1 MAEVLSEELLRPF
14 RKDPRRA
21 AVITDFDGTLAPIV
35 DDPKQSRAIEGTE
48 RLLDDLADE
57 YGCVAVVSGRP
68 LQFLRERLGCGPK
81 VRLRGIYGL
90 ESSREGETT
99 EDSEAEKWREAVAG
113 VAARADAA
121 APPGVAV
128 ERKGLSVTI
137 HYRTAPD
144 AAPWAED
151 WTAAQADATGLLRHP
166 GRMSWELIPPVP
178 VDKGTTVLDLGAD
191 YDAVC
196 FIGDDR
202 GDLPAFQALDEL
214 ARRGAYVL
222 KVVVESAEVP
232 AELLLE
238 ADVTVHGPPGAVDL
252 LRQLSGVSG
261 R

>member
-1 MAEVLSEELLRPF
+1 MTLVLSDELLRPF
-14 RKDPRRA
+14 RDDPQRA

-35 DDPKQSRAIEGTE
+35 DEPDDSRAIEGTE
-48 RLLDDLADE
+48 RLLDRLADE

-68 LQFLRERLGCGPK
+68 LRFLHERLGCGPK

-90 ESSREGETT
+90 ESSQAGQPT
-99 EDSEAEKWREAVAG
+99 EDSEAEKWRDQVAAVAR
-113 VAARADAA
+113 RADAD
-121 APPGVAV
+121 APPGVTV

-144 AAPWAED
+144 EAPWAD
-151 WTAAQADATGLLRHP
+151 NWTAAQADASGLLRHP

-178 VDKGTTVLDLGAD
+178 VDKGTTVLDLGAG

-222 KVVVESAEVP
+222 KVVVDSREVP
-232 AELLLE
+232 AELLKE
-238 ADVTVHGPPGAVDL
+238 ADLTVAGPAGAVDF
-252 LRQLSGVSG
+252 LRKLAGLP
-261 R
+261 

>member
-1 MAEVLSEELLRPF
+1 MAAVLSDELLRPF
-14 RKDPRRA
+14 RADPSRA

-35 DDPKQSRAIEGTE
+35 DDPEQSRAVTGTQ
-48 RLLDDLADE
+48 RLLDDLAEE

-68 LQFLRERLGCGPK
+68 LKFLKERLGCGPK

-90 ESSREGETT
+90 ESSREGEVT
-99 EDSEAEKWREAVAG
+99 EDSEAESWRDTVAAVAERG
-113 VAARADAA
+113 EAE

-144 AAPWAED
+144 EAPWAD
-151 WTAAQADATGLLRHP
+151 TWTAAQADLSGLLRHP

-178 VDKGTTVLDLGAD
+178 VDKGTTVLDLGSGF
-191 YDAVC
+191 DAVC

-214 ARRGAYVL
+214 ARRGAYAL
-222 KVVVESAEVP
+222 KIVVDSPEVP
-232 AELLLE
+232 ADLLKE
-238 ADVTVHGPPGAVDL
+238 ADLTVAGPAGAVGF
-252 LRQLSGVSG
+252 LRRLSGLP
-261 R
+261 

>member
-1 MAEVLSEELLRPF
+1 MTLVLSDELLRPF
-14 RKDPRRA
+14 REDPLHS

-35 DDPKQSRAIEGTE
+35 DDPEQSQAIEGTE

-68 LQFLRERLGCGPK
+68 LRFLRERLGCGPK

-90 ESSREGETT
+90 EASREGEPT
-99 EDSEAEKWREAVAG
+99 EDSAAEKWRDTVAD
-113 VAARADAA
+113 VAARGDAA
-121 APPGVAV
+121 APSGVTV

-137 HYRTAPD
+137 HYRTAPE
-144 AAPWAED
+144 AAPWADE

-178 VDKGTTVLDLGAD
+178 VDKGTTVLDLGEG
-191 YDAVC
+191 YGAVC

-222 KVVVESAEVP
+222 KVVVDSREVP
-232 AELLLE
+232 AELLRE
-238 ADVTVHGPPGAVDL
+238 ADIAVSGPAGAVDL
-252 LRQLSGVSG
+252 LRKLAGLP
-261 R
+261 